1 MRDQTITR
9 MTSAEYFE
17 RPESNQFEEL
27 IDGELI
33 VSPPPLL
40 NHQRIVLRLATTLQT
55 LIPNGEVFIA
65 PVALR
70 LDQWNVPEPDVV
82 WVAEE
87 SPCKLVREGLEG
99 PPDLIVEVLSPS
111 TAKRDRGDKFDL
123 YEKHGVREY
132 WLADYEGQYVEVY
145 TLSNGTFIRQ
155 GVYGAEDS
163 FESAVLGGKLVELKA
178 IFTEK
183 A

>member
-1 MRDQTITR
+1 MSDQTIIRLT
-9 MTSAEYFE
+9 AADYFD
-17 RPESNQFEEL
+17 RPETTQFEEL
-27 IDGELI
+27 IDGEL
-33 VSPPPLL
+33 VMSPPPLL
-40 NHQRIVLRLATTLQT
+40 NHQRVVLRLATVLQT
-55 LIPNGEVFIA
+55 RIPDGEVFIA

-70 LDQWNVPEPDVV
+70 LDQWNVPEPDVA
-82 WVAEE
+82 WVAAQ
-87 SPCKLVREGLEG
+87 SRCKLVREGLDG

-145 TLSNGTFIRQ
+145 VLKDGKFQRQ
-155 GVYGAEDS
+155 GVYGAEDR
-163 FESAVLGGKLVELKA
+163 FESAVLGGKDIDLRQ
-178 IFTEK
+178 IFAEK